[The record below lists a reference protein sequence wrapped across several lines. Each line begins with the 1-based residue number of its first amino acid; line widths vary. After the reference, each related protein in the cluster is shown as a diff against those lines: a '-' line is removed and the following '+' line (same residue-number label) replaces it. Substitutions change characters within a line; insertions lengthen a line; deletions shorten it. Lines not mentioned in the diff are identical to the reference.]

1 MRKGLIIDMENIRLT
16 ELINIKIL
24 QRLQDA
30 FSEYAGMAA
39 LITDE
44 NGIPVTKGSGFTKL
58 CMNHVRQ
65 CEKGA
70 RNCEECDRMGAVK
83 TYESGKPVVY
93 TCHIGLIDYA
103 APIMLGDTMIGSII
117 GGQVRKEPPDEAHDR
132 VTAKMLGIDEELF
145 LAASREIHIVDEE
158 QVQKAA
164 RFLTELGAL
173 LSDMAYEN
181 YIMLKNS
188 QKLEQ
193 MSRSQMRYMIDMYSN
208 MEHTFNLWMES
219 VRLSAEKNDYDA
231 MVTSLDV
238 LVKNGKEI
246 FAAFGNTIEYAKMT
260 NGDLALSETAYNF
273 RSIVN
278 DAIMSQRSSIKK
290 NGNKISI
297 NTSESLSLR
306 FFGDTG
312 RLKQLISIMIKLG
325 NNFTR
330 NGILK
335 INMYS
340 EKIDYADMLIVEV
353 SDNGIGMSE
362 EDRIKLNK
370 YMQHASMNLGSYNDE
385 DEKEFFILRM
395 LVGQL
400 SGSIIFESTQ
410 NEGTTVR
417 VAIPQLEMK

>member
-1 MRKGLIIDMENIRLT
+1 MNDIKLT

-30 FSEYAGMAA
+30 FSAYAKMAA

-44 NGIPVTKGSGFTKL
+44 NGMPVTKGSGFTKL

-70 RNCEECDRMGAVK
+70 RNCEKCDRMGAVK

-103 APIMLGDTMIGSII
+103 APIMVEDEMIGCII
-117 GGQVRKEPPDEAHDR
+117 GGQVRKEPQNEEHDR
-132 VTAKMLGIDEELF
+132 AVARALGIDEASF
-145 LAASREIHIVDEE
+145 LEAAREINVVDEK
-158 QVQKAA
+158 QVYQAA
-164 RFLTELGAL
+164 KFLTELAAL

-181 YIMLKNS
+181 YTTLKNS
-188 QKLEQ
+188 RKLEK
-193 MSRSQMRYMIDMYSN
+193 MSRSQIRYMIDMYSD
-208 MEHTFNLWMES
+208 MENTFNLWLES
-219 VRLSAEKNDYDA
+219 VKLSAKKNDYNA

-246 FAAFGNTIEYAKMT
+246 FAAFGNTVEYAKMT
-260 NGDLALSETAYNF
+260 DGDLALSETTYNF

-278 DAIMSQRSSIKK
+278 DAIMSQRSAIKK
-290 NGNKISI
+290 NNNKVEI
-297 NTSESLSLR
+297 NTSDGVSLR

-312 RLKQLISIMIKLG
+312 RLKQLTSILIKIG

-330 NGILK
+330 NGSVQ
-335 INMYS
+335 INMCS
-340 EKIDYADMLIVEV
+340 EKMDYADMLVVEV
-353 SDNGIGMSE
+353 CNDGVGISEDN
-362 EDRIKLNK
+362 RIRLNK
-370 YMQHASMNLGSYNDE
+370 YMQHASMNLQGCTE
-385 DEKEFFILRM
+385 DEEKELFLLRM

-400 SGSIIFESTQ
+400 SGSITFDSAQ
-410 NEGTTVR
+410 NESIIVR

>member
-44 NGIPVTKGSGFTKL
+44 NGTPVTNGSGFTEL

-70 RNCEECDRMGAVK
+70 RNCEKCDRMGAVK
-83 TYESGKPVVY
+83 TYESGEPVVY

-117 GGQVRKEPPDEAHDR
+117 GGQVRKEPSDEARDR
-132 VTAKMLGIDEELF
+132 ATAKMLGIDEELF
-145 LAASREIHIVDEE
+145 VAASRKIHIVDEE
-158 QVQKAA
+158 QVQNAA
-164 RFLTELGAL
+164 KFLTELAAL

-193 MSRSQMRYMIDMYSN
+193 MSRSQMRCMIDMYSN
-208 MEHTFNLWMES
+208 MEDTFNLWLES

-231 MVTSLDV
+231 MVTALDV
-238 LVKNGKEI
+238 LVKNGREI
-246 FAAFGNTIEYAKMT
+246 FATFGNTVEYAKMT
-260 NGDLALSETAYNF
+260 DGDLALSETTYNF

-278 DAIMSQRSSIKK
+278 DAIMSQRGSIKK
-290 NGNKISI
+290 NGNKITI
-297 NTSESLSLR
+297 DTSESVSLR

-312 RLKQLISIMIKLG
+312 RLKQLVSILIKLG
-325 NNFTR
+325 NNFTK
-330 NGILK
+330 NGTVK

-353 SDNGIGMSE
+353 SDDGVGMPE
-362 EDRIKLNK
+362 EDRINLNK
-370 YMQHASMNLGSYNDE
+370 YMQHASMNLGSCSEE
-385 DEKEFFILRM
+385 DEKEFFVLRM

-400 SGSIIFESTQ
+400 SGSITFDSTQ
-410 NEGTTVR
+410 NQGTVVR

>member
-1 MRKGLIIDMENIRLT
+1 MIDMKDIRLT

-44 NGIPVTKGSGFTKL
+44 NGAPVTKGSGFTEL

-70 RNCEECDRMGAVK
+70 HNCEECDRMGAVK

-103 APIMLGDTMIGSII
+103 APIMVEDDMIGCII
-117 GGQVRKEPPDEAHDR
+117 GGQVRKEPQNEEHDR
-132 VTAKMLGIDEELF
+132 AVARSLGIDEASF
-145 LAASREIHIVDEE
+145 LEAARKINIVDED
-158 QVQKAA
+158 QVLKAA
-164 RFLTELGAL
+164 KFLTELAAL
-173 LSDMAYEN
+173 LSDMAFEN
-181 YIMLKNS
+181 YMTLKNS
-188 QKLEQ
+188 QKLEK

-208 MEHTFNLWMES
+208 MENTFNLWLES
-219 VRLSAEKNDYDA
+219 VKLSAEKNDYEA
-231 MVTSLDV
+231 MVTSLEV

-246 FAAFGNTIEYAKMT
+246 FAAFGNTVEYAKMT
-260 NGDLALSETAYNF
+260 DGDLALSETTYNF

-278 DAIMSQRSSIKK
+278 DAIMSQRSLIKK
-290 NGNKISI
+290 NGNKIVI
-297 NTSESLSLR
+297 NTSDSVSLR

-312 RLKQLISIMIKLG
+312 RLKQLTSILIKLG
-325 NNFTR
+325 NNFTT
-330 NGILK
+330 NGTVQID
-335 INMYS
+335 MRS
-340 EKIDYADMLIVEV
+340 EKIDYADMLVIEV
-353 SDNGIGMSE
+353 RDNGVGIP
-362 EDRIKLNK
+362 EDNRIRLNK
-370 YMQHASMNLGSYNDE
+370 YMQHASMSLQGCTE
-385 DEKEFFILRM
+385 DEEKELFILRM

-400 SGSIIFESTQ
+400 SGNITFESTQ
-410 NEGTTVR
+410 NEGTVVR